1 MEQEKNNS
9 ILPENNNNTSIDTFN
24 QDINIQPEIKGL
36 DNYVVDSSMDN
47 IINSA
52 SEMEISKP
60 VTENVIDDNPF
71 NVNLNDFNSSNNPN
85 DQIITESVNND
96 FNYDNQPNQSI
107 NDFNLDSQFNQTSNE
122 IISDISNPFEQN
134 KVIDDNIFSGVLNT
148 DTNLNVADQLNNQQV
163 DNVSF
168 SELNVEANQLE
179 ESDNNMVISTPVESV
194 PNNIANEPVKEQ
206 TEDDMASDEEI
217 KKFFKDFIIIAIIVI
232 IIIILLP
239 YVNKLF

>member
-1 MEQEKNNS
+1 MMEQEKNNS
-9 ILPENNNNTSIDTFN
+9 ILPENNNASIDTLDQN
-24 QDINIQPEIKGL
+24 HNIQSENQGF

-71 NVNLNDFNSSNNPN
+71 NVNINDFDSINISN
-85 DQIITESVNND
+85 DQIVSNEVNND
-96 FNYDNQPNQSI
+96 FNHDNQSASI
-107 NDFNLDSQFNQTSNE
+107 DFNSQINQTLNN
-122 IISDISNPFEQN
+122 IIDDNSNPFEQN
-134 KVIDDNIFSGVLNT
+134 QVIDNNIFSGVSNI
-148 DTNLNVADQLNNQQV
+148 DNNLNVTDQVNNQQV

-168 SELNVEANQLE
+168 SELNLEDNQFQE
-179 ESDNNMVISTPVESV
+179 TNNNMVTSTSVENI
-194 PNNIANEPVKEQ
+194 PNNIISEPVQVQ

>member
-9 ILPENNNNTSIDTFN
+9 ILPENNNTSVDTFN
-24 QDINIQPEIKGL
+24 QDINIQPETKGL

-71 NVNLNDFNSSNNPN
+71 NVNLNDFNSINIPN
-85 DQIITESVNND
+85 DQIITEAVNND
-96 FNYDNQPNQSI
+96 FNHDNQSNQSI

-122 IISDISNPFEQN
+122 IISDINNSFEQN
-134 KVIDDNIFSGVLNT
+134 QVIDNNIFSGVSNI
-148 DTNLNVADQLNNQQV
+148 DTNLNVTDQLNNQQV

-168 SELNVEANQLE
+168 SELNLEANQFE
-179 ESDNNMVISTPVESV
+179 ESNNNIVTTTPVESV
-194 PNNIANEPVKEQ
+194 PNNIANEPVKAQ

-217 KKFFKDFIIIAIIVI
+217 KKFFKDFIIVAIIVI